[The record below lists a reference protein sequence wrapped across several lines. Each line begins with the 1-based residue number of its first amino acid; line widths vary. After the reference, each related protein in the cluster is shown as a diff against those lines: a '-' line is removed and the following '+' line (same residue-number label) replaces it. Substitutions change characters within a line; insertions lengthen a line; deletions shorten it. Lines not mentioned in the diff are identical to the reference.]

1 MKRTCLQKN
10 TTCPGVSGNTDEQNN
25 FEFHNDQIYFNEH
38 FFDPKDNQVIISFV
52 RMNKIINQLF
62 ISCFFLCA
70 MSFTLQAKTQKVGK
84 AKITVEVNKPGH
96 TISPTL
102 FGIFFEDINLSADGG
117 LYPELVR
124 NRSFEDADTLQYWKF
139 ISADGKSKATVCIAN
154 VQSSPPVPPL
164 NPFNRKSLLI
174 DANGFFK
181 LENEGYW
188 GINAVQGESYSFK
201 LAARAS
207 EDYSV
212 PLKVQLISSEGKVLA
227 SGEIKGFD
235 NSWKYYSLN
244 LNVTGGDPKAHLE
257 ISGEGSGKL
266 YLDMGSLMPGKTWKN
281 HGMRVDLAQSIDALN
296 PSFLR
301 FPGGCWVEG
310 DDFAHMN
317 HWKNTIGNIDTRTP
331 LWNIWGYNATHGLG
345 YHEYLQLA
353 EDLGAEPLYC
363 INAGISHKEVVPL
376 DQMGQWVQ
384 DALDAIEYA
393 NGPETSVWGAI
404 RARNGHSK
412 PFNMKYLEI
421 GNENGMAPYAERWAL
436 IAKAILAKY
445 PEMKLIANEWAGGHP
460 SDPNPG
466 IIDEHYYNNPD
477 WFIWNSNKYDSYDRK
492 GPKIFIGEYAVT
504 ENTGNGNLRGAI
516 GEAAWMTGMERN
528 SDIVMMGSYAPLFCN
543 SNHKAWPV
551 NLINYD
557 SYRWFGL
564 PSYYVQQMFSNNQ
577 GTVTLPVSIE
587 GAPAIEAPYSKGCI
601 GLGTWLN
608 SAEFKD
614 VIVTSPAGKTLF
626 KADFSKV
633 DEKWRKTGRGEW
645 SVQDGI
651 LKQSAIASGV
661 TVFMGDTT
669 WTDYTI
675 TLKARKISG
684 ENGFQI
690 YFHNQSSRE
699 RIRWDLGGYTNSVH
713 MLDIGVISESIPAT
727 IEIGPWYDIKIEI
740 LGNTVKGYLNGKLI
754 QEVSDT
760 RANVKSLC
768 ASASIEDKSGDIILK
783 VVNASSVS
791 IKTLIDLK
799 GTTTLTGNGK
809 AIVLTSN
816 SPFDENTLDEP
827 TKVSPKSENIK
838 LTGTT
843 LTHTFP
849 GNSLTIIR
857 LASQK

>member
-1 MKRTCLQKN
+1 MKKTIYPIIFSGLFLLILN
-10 TTCPGVSGNTDEQNN
+10 T
-25 FEFHNDQIYFNEH
+25 H
-38 FFDPKDNQVIISFV
+38 
-52 RMNKIINQLF
+52 
-62 ISCFFLCA
+62 LCA
-70 MSFTLQAKTQKVGK
+70 KAQNAGK
-84 AKITVEVNKPGH
+84 AKISVEVDKQGH
-96 TISPTL
+96 KISPTL

-124 NRSFEDADTLQYWKF
+124 NRSFEDADTLQNWKF
-139 ISADGKSKATVCIAN
+139 ISADGKSTASISTAD
-154 VQSSPPVPPL
+154 VQSGPPVPPL

-174 DANGFFK
+174 NENGFFK

-188 GINAVQGESYSFK
+188 GINVVQGESYSFK
-201 LAARAS
+201 LAARTTEKS
-207 EDYSV
+207 IT
-212 PLKVQLISSEGKVLA
+212 PLKVRLVSTNGKELA
-227 SGEIKGFD
+227 SGEINGFE
-235 NSWKYYSLN
+235 SGWKYFSLN
-244 LNVTGGDPKAHLE
+244 LKASGSDPKAHLE

-266 YLDMGSLMPGKTWKN
+266 YLDMVSLLPDKTWKN
-281 HGMRVDLAQSIDALN
+281 HGLRVDLATSIDEIH
-296 PSFLR
+296 PKFMR

-345 YHEYLQLA
+345 FHEYLQLA
-353 EDLGAEPLYC
+353 EDLGAEPIYC

-393 NGPETSVWGAI
+393 NGSEISVWGSI
-404 RARNGHSK
+404 RAKNGHPK
-412 PFNMKYLEI
+412 PFNLKYLEI

-436 IAKAILAKY
+436 IAKAVLSKY
-445 PEMKLIANEWAGGHP
+445 PDMKLIANEWAGGHP
-460 SDPNPG
+460 SDPKPE

-477 WFIWNSNKYDSYDRK
+477 WFIWNSNKYDNYDRK

-528 SDIVMMGSYAPLFCN
+528 SDIVVMGSYAPLFCN
-543 SNHKAWPV
+543 ANHKAWPV

-564 PSYYVQQMFSNNQ
+564 PSYYVQEMFSNNQ
-577 GTVTLPVSIE
+577 GTITLPVNVE
-587 GAPAIEAPYSKGCI
+587 GAPSMEAPYSKGCI

-614 VIVTSPAGKTLF
+614 VVVTSPAGKSLF

-633 DEKWRKTGRGEW
+633 DEKWRKTGSGEW
-645 SVQDGI
+645 TVQDGV

-690 YFHNQSSRE
+690 YFHNQSNRE

-713 MLDIGVISESIPAT
+713 MMDIGVISESIPAT
-727 IEIGPWYDIKIEI
+727 IEVGLWYNIKIEI
-740 LGNTVKGYLNGKLI
+740 RGNSVKGYLNGKLI
-754 QEVSDT
+754 QEVADT
-760 RANVKSLC
+760 RSNVKSLST
-768 ASASIEDKSGDIILK
+768 SASIDEKSGDIILK
-783 VVNASSVS
+783 VVNASNGSVS
-791 IKTLIDLK
+791 TQIDFK
-799 GTTTLTGNGK
+799 NAKNLTGTGK
-809 AIVLTSN
+809 AIVLTSLT
-816 SPFDENTLDEP
+816 PFDENTLEEP
-827 TKVSPKSENIK
+827 TKVSPKTESVKIS
-838 LTGTT
+838 GTI
-843 LTHTFP
+843 LKRSFP
-849 GNSLTIIR
+849 GNSFTIIR
-857 LASQK
+857 FPTSKAK